1 MNKETV
7 QSVIEEILKT
17 YNYGQGY
24 IEELG
29 EDPYNNETTFY
40 LSGPNGSILFMNIQ
54 LPEYVQ
60 DEEDLED
67 YILEI
72 IRSEADA
79 FDINEEFDEIYEKG
93 KYSPTTFVQQLIE
106 DKAYFDTI

>member
-1 MNKETV
+1 MNKDTV
-7 QSVIEEILKT
+7 QSVIKDILNT
-17 YNYGQGY
+17 YDYGQGY

-29 EDPYNNETTFY
+29 EDPYNNETTFI
-40 LSGPNGSILFMNIQ
+40 LEGPHGNTLFMNIQ

-60 DEEDLED
+60 DEEDLKD

-79 FDINEEFDEIYEKG
+79 FDIDYEFDEFYEKG
-93 KYSPTTFVQQLIE
+93 KYSPVTFVKHLTQ